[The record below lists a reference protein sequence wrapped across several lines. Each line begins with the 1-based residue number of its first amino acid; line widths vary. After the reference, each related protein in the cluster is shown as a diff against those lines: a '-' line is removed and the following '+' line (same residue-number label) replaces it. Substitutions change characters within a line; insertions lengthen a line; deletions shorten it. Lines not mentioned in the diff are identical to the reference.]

1 MHVEVVTPQGT
12 AVTTEADEVTA
23 PGVAGEFGI
32 LPGHTAF
39 VSALKPGVVSWKTKG
54 QGTKKG
60 AVAVA
65 AGICEVSG
73 PTSGKDRVLI
83 LAQQVMPAEQVDAAQ
98 AQRDLDDADQKLR
111 DKPEGAQRAEL
122 EARRAWA
129 QARLDAKKA

>member
-12 AVTTEADEVTA
+12 AVSTEADEVTA
-23 PGVAGEFGI
+23 PGVAGEFGV
-32 LPGHTAF
+32 LPGHTSF
-39 VSALKPGVVSWKTKG
+39 VSALKPGVVSWKAKG
-54 QGTKKG
+54 GKKS
-60 AVAVA
+60 AVAIG
-65 AGICEVSG
+65 AGLAEVSG
-73 PTSGKDRVLI
+73 PGKDRVLI
-83 LAQQVMPAEQVDAAQ
+83 LAQQVMPVEQIDAAQ